1 MCLHC
6 LPTSS
11 SRVSLISVTQDAMDD
26 LIAGKAVI
34 VKATGYA
41 WIDAKGPD
49 FLSAVLSSNPSQER
63 LKSKT
68 EHA

>member
-1 MCLHC
+1 MCPHC

-26 LIAGKAVI
+26 LISGKAVI
-34 VKATGYA
+34 VKAAGYA
-41 WIDAKGPD
+41 WTDAKD

-68 EHA
+68 EHT